1 MGMHT
6 SDWMTDEHVML
17 ADMTRKFITDEW
29 EQHFD
34 RWRKQGEM
42 DIETWQQ
49 AGELGLLC
57 PSVPEEYG
65 GAGGD
70 FGHEA
75 VILMEGSRANLAS
88 WGHGIHSG
96 IVAHY
101 VLAYG
106 TEEQK
111 KRWLPKMVS
120 GELVGALAMT
130 EPSGGSDVQSIK
142 TRAVKEGN
150 SYRLS
155 GQKTFIT
162 NGQHA
167 NLIIVAAKTDPS
179 QGAKGTSLVV
189 VETDGAEGFTRGRNL
204 DKIGLKAGDTSEL
217 FFDNVEVAPENILGG
232 EEGRGFYQMMQQ
244 LPQERLIIGC
254 GAVGAMEGAIERT
267 LAYCNER
274 EAFGN
279 SLMQFQ
285 NTRFQLAEAQTKT
298 VVSRAFLDECIREH
312 LKGELSIEKAAMAK
326 YWLSDTQGEV
336 LDICL
341 QMHGGYGFMQE
352 YAVAEMWT
360 DARVQRIYG
369 GTNEIMKELIARGF
383 YKAALTLNMMGL
395 DWDAIKVDFFAGET
409 RSEAYRSQ
417 VNELGEAP
425 VMVDGDV
432 KLTQS
437 GVIQQYLAEKT
448 GKFGGKTKE
457 EEREVLRWIL
467 WDNHK
472 LSSMAGMTR
481 FLMNFLPPEK
491 QPAETIA
498 FNQGRL
504 KSAYQILDAHLAGR
518 DWIVGEDV
526 TIADM
531 TCCGYLY
538 YPEPFGFDRADWP
551 NIDAWLTRL
560 SQQPGWK
567 APYDLMPGNPS
578 ERA

>member
-1 MGMHT
+1 MGIHH

-106 TEEQK
+106 TEDQK

-189 VETDGAEGFTRGRNL
+189 VETDGADGFTRGRNL

-312 LKGELSIEKAAMAK
+312 LKGELSVEKAAMAK

-383 YKAALTLNMMGL
+383 
-395 DWDAIKVDFFAGET
+395 V
-409 RSEAYRSQ
+409 
-417 VNELGEAP
+417 
-425 VMVDGDV
+425 
-432 KLTQS
+432 
-437 GVIQQYLAEKT
+437 EK
-448 GKFGGKTKE
+448 KK
-457 EEREVLRWIL
+457 
-467 WDNHK
+467 
-472 LSSMAGMTR
+472 
-481 FLMNFLPPEK
+481 
-491 QPAETIA
+491 
-498 FNQGRL
+498 
-504 KSAYQILDAHLAGR
+504 
-518 DWIVGEDV
+518 
-526 TIADM
+526 
-531 TCCGYLY
+531 
-538 YPEPFGFDRADWP
+538 
-551 NIDAWLTRL
+551 
-560 SQQPGWK
+560 
-567 APYDLMPGNPS
+567 
-578 ERA
+578 

>member
-1 MGMHT
+1 MGMHH

-75 VILMEGSRANLAS
+75 VIVMEGSRANLAS

-189 VETDGAEGFTRGRNL
+189 VETDGADGFTRGRNL

-312 LKGELSIEKAAMAK
+312 LKGELSVEKAAMAK

-383 YKAALTLNMMGL
+383 
-395 DWDAIKVDFFAGET
+395 V
-409 RSEAYRSQ
+409 
-417 VNELGEAP
+417 
-425 VMVDGDV
+425 
-432 KLTQS
+432 
-437 GVIQQYLAEKT
+437 EK
-448 GKFGGKTKE
+448 KK
-457 EEREVLRWIL
+457 
-467 WDNHK
+467 
-472 LSSMAGMTR
+472 
-481 FLMNFLPPEK
+481 
-491 QPAETIA
+491 
-498 FNQGRL
+498 
-504 KSAYQILDAHLAGR
+504 
-518 DWIVGEDV
+518 
-526 TIADM
+526 
-531 TCCGYLY
+531 
-538 YPEPFGFDRADWP
+538 
-551 NIDAWLTRL
+551 
-560 SQQPGWK
+560 
-567 APYDLMPGNPS
+567 
-578 ERA
+578 

>member
-1 MGMHT
+1 MGMHH

-106 TEEQK
+106 TEDQK

-167 NLIIVAAKTDPS
+167 NLILVAAKTDPS

-189 VETDGAEGFTRGRNL
+189 VETDGADGFTRGRNL

-312 LKGELSIEKAAMAK
+312 LKGELSVEKAAMAK

-383 YKAALTLNMMGL
+383 
-395 DWDAIKVDFFAGET
+395 V
-409 RSEAYRSQ
+409 
-417 VNELGEAP
+417 
-425 VMVDGDV
+425 
-432 KLTQS
+432 
-437 GVIQQYLAEKT
+437 EK
-448 GKFGGKTKE
+448 KK
-457 EEREVLRWIL
+457 
-467 WDNHK
+467 
-472 LSSMAGMTR
+472 
-481 FLMNFLPPEK
+481 
-491 QPAETIA
+491 
-498 FNQGRL
+498 
-504 KSAYQILDAHLAGR
+504 
-518 DWIVGEDV
+518 
-526 TIADM
+526 
-531 TCCGYLY
+531 
-538 YPEPFGFDRADWP
+538 
-551 NIDAWLTRL
+551 
-560 SQQPGWK
+560 
-567 APYDLMPGNPS
+567 
-578 ERA
+578 

>member
-1 MGMHT
+1 MGMHH

-106 TEEQK
+106 TEDQK

-189 VETDGAEGFTRGRNL
+189 IETDGADGFTRGRNL

-232 EEGRGFYQMMQQ
+232 EEGRGFYQMMLQ

-312 LKGELSIEKAAMAK
+312 LKGQLSVEKAAMAK

-383 YKAALTLNMMGL
+383 
-395 DWDAIKVDFFAGET
+395 V
-409 RSEAYRSQ
+409 
-417 VNELGEAP
+417 
-425 VMVDGDV
+425 
-432 KLTQS
+432 
-437 GVIQQYLAEKT
+437 EK
-448 GKFGGKTKE
+448 KK
-457 EEREVLRWIL
+457 
-467 WDNHK
+467 
-472 LSSMAGMTR
+472 
-481 FLMNFLPPEK
+481 
-491 QPAETIA
+491 
-498 FNQGRL
+498 
-504 KSAYQILDAHLAGR
+504 
-518 DWIVGEDV
+518 
-526 TIADM
+526 
-531 TCCGYLY
+531 
-538 YPEPFGFDRADWP
+538 
-551 NIDAWLTRL
+551 
-560 SQQPGWK
+560 
-567 APYDLMPGNPS
+567 
-578 ERA
+578 